1 MSKFLLSAFADEA
14 GESLQEQIAALKRNN
29 ITHMEIRAV
38 DGVNVC
44 LTPLDKV
51 KEYKK
56 QLDEAGIKI
65 VTIGSPVGKVHL
77 DEDYTEHVAMFL
89 HTLAVAKILGATRIR
104 MFSIFLPQDEDA
116 AKYKELVM
124 SRMAE
129 MVKIAEGTGITL
141 YHENEKDIY
150 GDVPERVLEL
160 MDAFGGK
167 MQFIFDPAN
176 YVQCDR
182 DPLEVYPLLK
192 DKIAY
197 FHIKDARMDN
207 KRVVPAGT
215 GSGRI
220 PEILKDYAKTHENTM
235 LTLEPHLKAFAGLK
249 DEVSI
254 QYDEEAAYKDNNEAF
269 DAGVAALKK
278 ILDEEGLSYE

>member
-44 LTPLDKV
+44 LTPLDKI

-77 DEDYTEHVAMFL
+77 DEDYTEHLAMFL

-160 MDAFGGK
+160 MDAFGGR

-182 DPLEVYPLLK
+182 DPLDVYPLLK

-220 PEILKDYAKTHENTM
+220 PQILKDYAQTHENTM

-254 QYDEEAAYKDNNEAF
+254 QYDEEAAYKDNAEAF

>member
-44 LTPLDKV
+44 LTPLDKI

-77 DEDYTEHVAMFL
+77 DEDYTEHLAMFL

>member
-44 LTPLDKV
+44 LTPLDKI

-77 DEDYTEHVAMFL
+77 DEDYTEHLAMFL

-116 AKYKELVM
+116 AKYKELVR

-141 YHENEKDIY
+141 
-150 GDVPERVLEL
+150 
-160 MDAFGGK
+160 
-167 MQFIFDPAN
+167 
-176 YVQCDR
+176 
-182 DPLEVYPLLK
+182 
-192 DKIAY
+192 
-197 FHIKDARMDN
+197 
-207 KRVVPAGT
+207 
-215 GSGRI
+215 
-220 PEILKDYAKTHENTM
+220 
-235 LTLEPHLKAFAGLK
+235 
-249 DEVSI
+249 
-254 QYDEEAAYKDNNEAF
+254 
-269 DAGVAALKK
+269 
-278 ILDEEGLSYE
+278 

>member
-44 LTPLDKV
+44 LTPLDKI

-77 DEDYTEHVAMFL
+77 DEDYTEHLAMFL

-116 AKYKELVM
+116 AKYKDLVM

-207 KRVVPAGT
+207 
-215 GSGRI
+215 
-220 PEILKDYAKTHENTM
+220 
-235 LTLEPHLKAFAGLK
+235 
-249 DEVSI
+249 
-254 QYDEEAAYKDNNEAF
+254 
-269 DAGVAALKK
+269 
-278 ILDEEGLSYE
+278 

>member
-44 LTPLDKV
+44 LTPLDKI

-182 DPLEVYPLLK
+182 DPLEVYPLLR

>member
-1 MSKFLLSAFADEA
+1 MNTVNFFGNSVTKLIIGDNPMNGHSYIEDVTPGSEMMSFYTAERIKEAIFRAEELGFNTMLPLADPYMIRL
-14 GESLQEQIAALKRNN
+14 LQEYR
-29 ITHMEIRAV
+29 R
-38 DGVNVC
+38 D
-44 LTPLDKV
+44 
-51 KEYKK
+51 
-56 QLDEAGIKI
+56 
-65 VTIGSPVGKVHL
+65 
-77 DEDYTEHVAMFL
+77 
-89 HTLAVAKILGATRIR
+89 
-104 MFSIFLPQDEDA
+104 
-116 AKYKELVM
+116 
-124 SRMAE
+124 
-129 MVKIAEGTGITL
+129 
-141 YHENEKDIY
+141 
-150 GDVPERVLEL
+150 
-160 MDAFGGK
+160 GGK

-182 DPLEVYPLLK
+182 DPLDVYPLLK

-220 PEILKDYAKTHENTM
+220 PQILKDYAQTHENTM

>member
-1 MSKFLLSAFADEA
+1 MIRLCAFSDEA
-14 GESLQEQIAALKRNN
+14 AKPIEGQIAAMKRNN
-29 ITHMEIRAV
+29 IRLTELRSV
-38 DGVNVC
+38 NGVNV
-44 LTPLDKV
+44 KKMSV
-51 KEYKK
+51 AEAKEHQKA
-56 QLDEAGIKI
+56 LCDNGIS
-65 VTIGSPVGKVHL
+65 VWAIGSPLGKVDITTDM
-77 DEDYTEHVAMFL
+77 DEYLETVKHICN
-89 HTLAVAKILGATRIR
+89 LANVFETDKIR
-104 MFSIFLPQDEDA
+104 MFSFFNAYSERDKVIENLNLMIEC
-116 AKYKELVM
+116 AK
-124 SRMAE
+124 
-129 MVKIAEGTGITL
+129 TFGISL

-182 DPLEVYPLLK
+182 DPLDVYPLLK

-220 PEILKDYAKTHENTM
+220 PQILKDYAQTHENTM

>member
-44 LTPLDKV
+44 LTPLDKI

>member
-44 LTPLDKV
+44 LTPLDKI

-197 FHIKDARMDN
+197 FHIQDARMDN